1 MSICDSGIG
10 RKLFGQRIEITVT
23 NTHPLIVLAN
33 QLPWEEML
41 YLVEHDLCQ
50 STALKCLHYGRKLKV
65 RSCRVTRY

>member
-10 RKLFGQRIEITVT
+10 RKLFGQRIEITVA

-41 YLVEHDLCQ
+41 HLVENDLCQ
-50 STALKCLHYGRKLKV
+50 STVLKM
-65 RSCRVTRY
+65 